1 MAGHGIQIYR
11 GGGKKPWDR
20 QENGYPPRSHDC
32 MPCETE
38 FAEVFEEYQV
48 DLERR
53 EANLNKTRTMQM
65 CKNALDHVWATRP
78 TEATRMI
85 LDCQPK
91 IIRAIIDGDGERKG

>member
-32 MPCETE
+32 VPCETE

-48 DLERR
+48 D
-53 EANLNKTRTMQM
+53 
-65 CKNALDHVWATRP
+65 V
-78 TEATRMI
+78 
-85 LDCQPK
+85 
-91 IIRAIIDGDGERKG
+91 